1 MSTTADLE
9 VAMRYCVSP
18 SSLLLKIQ
26 TSSFMERSVSLS
38 FLSCF
43 PEEEEYLFAPLTY
56 LRPTGRTRQIQMDE
70 IDGVDGESARI
81 EKAPVGKSVK
91 IARRSSLSPEPLKTF
106 SSRGGSWSVT
116 VVEVV
121 PTFGTR
127 EAPVPFLC

>member
-1 MSTTADLE
+1 MSTTADLK

-56 LRPTGRTRQIQMDE
+56 LRPTGRTRKIQMDE
-70 IDGVDGESARI
+70 IDGEGARISARS
-81 EKAPVGKSVK
+81 EKTPVGKSVK
-91 IARRSSLSPEPLKTF
+91 IARRSILSPEPSNTF
-106 SSRGGSWSVT
+106 SSKGPRWSVT

-121 PTFGTR
+121 PTFGT
-127 EAPVPFLC
+127 